1 MSTLLLN
8 FINEVIERKLQLGYD
23 MGKGCVN
30 CEEEVNE
37 ILDQIIHQEQVFDI
51 FQTMT
56 NSLKKTKMYELGG

>member
-1 MSTLLLN
+1 
-8 FINEVIERKLQLGYD
+8 

-37 ILDQIIHQEQVFDI
+37 ILDQIIQQEQVLDI

-56 NSLKKTKMYELGG
+56 NSLKRTKMYELGE